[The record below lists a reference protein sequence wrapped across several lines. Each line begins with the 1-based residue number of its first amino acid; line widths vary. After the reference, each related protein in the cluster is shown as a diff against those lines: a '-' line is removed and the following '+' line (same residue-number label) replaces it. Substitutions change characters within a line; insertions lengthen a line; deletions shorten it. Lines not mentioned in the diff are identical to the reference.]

1 MNSFLAYVDPG
12 LGLLAWQAVVA
23 AFVGAIFY
31 IKKTRD
37 FLVRPFQKIFRA
49 GQPPEPAVT
58 TAVSPANDEG
68 R

>member
-1 MNSFLAYVDPG
+1 MTTLLAYVDPG
-12 LGLLAWQAVVA
+12 LGLLAWQALVA

-37 FLVRPFQKIFRA
+37 FFLRLFQKVFRV
-49 GQPPEPAVT
+49 GQRPAPTVT

-68 R
+68 